1 GRALASVVDV
11 PAWTLGEDAV
21 QQRLSEALRVRAGV
35 DELVARLTASILGR
49 ELPRL
54 AGASSGRAWLMAT
67 HRMSAPEAARLV
79 TQANACT
86 AEGLDG
92 RAETTRRAWA
102 TGDVH
107 TEQAVVIAQTVGAL
121 NSAIPATA
129 TDALQHDLVGHARR
143 LGYPQLRQVCRHAL
157 EVVDPDGADT
167 MLEAQLLAEE
177 DRALQL
183 TQFQARRVGDGT
195 TRGSFRLPD
204 AQFDMLKAA
213 LDAAASPRR
222 PRRGD
227 SPDDPEHASN
237 ADASSKNTSAGP
249 AAAQGR
255 PGRLGYP
262 QRMGRAFLELIEHL
276 PTSRLPQHGVANATI
291 VVTMGLDQLR
301 DAFGETVLDS
311 GTAMSAGQT
320 RRLACNAQLIPAV
333 LAGDSTILDLG
344 LAQRLFTRYQ
354 RIALAVR
361 DRGCIWPGC
370 DRPPAWC
377 EAHHITAWKNLRPTN
392 LDNGCLLCSFHHHL
406 AHQGEWA
413 IVMAADGVP
422 DVIPPPRVEPNQQPL
437 RHARFTL
444 PALC

>member
-1 GRALASVVDV
+1 
-11 PAWTLGEDAV
+11 
-21 QQRLSEALRVRAGV
+21 
-35 DELVARLTASILGR
+35 
-49 ELPRL
+49 
-54 AGASSGRAWLMAT
+54 
-67 HRMSAPEAARLV
+67 
-79 TQANACT
+79 
-86 AEGLDG
+86 
-92 RAETTRRAWA
+92 
-102 TGDVH
+102 
-107 TEQAVVIAQTVGAL
+107 
-121 NSAIPATA
+121 
-129 TDALQHDLVGHARR
+129 
-143 LGYPQLRQVCRHAL
+143 
-157 EVVDPDGADT
+157 
-167 MLEAQLLAEE
+167 
-177 DRALQL
+177 
-183 TQFQARRVGDGT
+183 
-195 TRGSFRLPD
+195 
-204 AQFDMLKAA
+204 
-213 LDAAASPRR
+213 
-222 PRRGD
+222 
-227 SPDDPEHASN
+227 
-237 ADASSKNTSAGP
+237 
-249 AAAQGR
+249 
-255 PGRLGYP
+255 
-262 QRMGRAFLELIEHL
+262 
-276 PTSRLPQHGVANATI
+276 
-291 VVTMGLDQLR
+291 MGLDQLR

-377 EAHHITAWKNLRPTN
+377 EAHHITAWKNLGPTN